1 MLKSVMPVPSR
12 VLVPEVLPAVMPQL
26 PAVPE
31 FLPAAPAAPVL
42 PSRVPADLPAEGRRE
57 LAAALAGPLPGA
69 QRKAPGKTV
78 LPDDGSPLA
87 WDDAEMTRFLGFL
100 RSMSDRRDP
109 RGRRL
114 PLDYLVAVAVAA
126 GAAGDD
132 SAEGAAAWAASAPAR
147 LLHRLGAPRDAA
159 GRPRRPDAS
168 AFSRVLGDPRHA
180 QQADDVLCAWT
191 AARARDLRPG
201 MRRHLRAGG
210 RALRGAARGGR
221 APMLLSGLWDDG
233 TTAAQLPVHGKTNE
247 IPVFRDLLDKIPAG
261 DLKDAVISA
270 DQMHT
275 QRKHAEKIQAAG
287 GFFIFTIGDNQEKL
301 SGAADALPWRA
312 FAGQAWTVD
321 RGHGRIDVRTIKAL
335 PPTGQILRKWPEVR
349 QVFLAERY
357 SYGTGGELLGAVAVL
372 GITSLPPDQAGAA
385 DLLAYLR
392 GHWAIEMHHYVR
404 DVVFGE
410 DGSRAAAAHQAF
422 AAIRNAVTGAFRL
435 LRVPGIA
442 AQLRA
447 SRRDPYR
454 LPLQLLGLAALPR
467 HPPDTT
473 PRHGRDQTGP
483 TAGSRH
489 NRNAVTSAKEDST
502 ISRLHEKGL
511 CRHPALGAWPAAISD
526 ECAHS
531 S

>member
-1 MLKSVMPVPSR
+1 MLKSAMPVPSR
-12 VLVPEVLPAVMPQL
+12 VLAPDVLPAVMPQL

-69 QRKAPGKTV
+69 QRKAPGKTI
-78 LPDDGSPLA
+78 LPGDDSPLA
-87 WDDAEMTRFLGFL
+87 WDDAELARFCGFL
-100 RSMSDRRDP
+100 RSMSDRRDH

-114 PLDYLVAVAVAA
+114 PLDYLAAIAVAA

-180 QQADDVLCAWT
+180 QQVDDVLCAWT

-201 MRRHLRAGG
+201 IRRHLRVDGK
-210 RALRGAARGGR
+210 ALRGAARGGR

-247 IPVFRDLLDKIPAG
+247 IPVFRDLLEKIPAG
-261 DLKDAVISA
+261 DLEDAVISA

-275 QRKHAEKIQAAG
+275 QRKHAKAIHAAG
-287 GFFIFTIGDNQEKL
+287 AFFIFTIGGNQEKL
-301 SGAADALPWRA
+301 FDAADALPWRA
-312 FAGQAWTVD
+312 FAGEAWTVD
-321 RGHGRIDVRTIKAL
+321 RGHGRIDARTIKTL
-335 PPTGQILRKWPEVR
+335 PPTREIRRLFPHVT
-349 QVFLAERY
+349 QVFLVERY
-357 SYGTGGELLGAVAVL
+357 SYGTDGEILGSVAVL

-404 DVVFGE
+404 
-410 DGSRAAAAHQAF
+410 S
-422 AAIRNAVTGAFRL
+422 
-435 LRVPGIA
+435 PGVA
-442 AQLRA
+442 RSVA
-447 SRRDPYR
+447 
-454 LPLQLLGLAALPR
+454 
-467 HPPDTT
+467 
-473 PRHGRDQTGP
+473 
-483 TAGSRH
+483 
-489 NRNAVTSAKEDST
+489 
-502 ISRLHEKGL
+502 
-511 CRHPALGAWPAAISD
+511 
-526 ECAHS
+526 
-531 S
+531 